1 MDFGWIFAVFG
12 TAGWLASQLAG
23 WPAGWLVGW
32 LAGGDGW
39 SGLAGMC
46 CAGLGKA
53 GLGFAGL
60 IVEDRRLAVGG
71 DMINRK

>member
-12 TAGWLASQLAG
+12 TAGWLAGQLAG

-53 GLGFAGL
+53 GLG
-60 IVEDRRLAVGG
+60 
-71 DMINRK
+71 